1 MVSPIGNNTYF
12 KLDIELRLL
21 ETARLNFSLS
31 SVILYFNVVSD
42 INLVLLLVT

>member
-1 MVSPIGNNTYF
+1 MSPIGNNTYF
-12 KLDIELRLL
+12 KLDIELTLL

-42 INLVLLLVT
+42 INLVLLLAT